1 MLSTLFRTLMV
12 ELCHS
17 VGIRVCVEGVELRPS
32 LPLCSISARIIFRGF
47 CWDILSPQP
56 VSRRCSCKSCKN
68 SRCTTVFDA
77 SPGAWTPSGVPF
89 WLMWPHGLLC
99 CAKPPE
105 KAAFPREGKAAFDLP
120 YGAALF
126 FRYPRGIFL
135 NFFKALRTDDMLHT
149 AGVLGRCLGRDTQ
162 TNQAVRQQA
171 VTLIH
176 ALRRRAA
183 RLCQTG

>member
-1 MLSTLFRTLMV
+1 
-12 ELCHS
+12 
-17 VGIRVCVEGVELRPS
+17 
-32 LPLCSISARIIFRGF
+32 
-47 CWDILSPQP
+47 
-56 VSRRCSCKSCKN
+56 
-68 SRCTTVFDA
+68 
-77 SPGAWTPSGVPF
+77 
-89 WLMWPHGLLC
+89 MWPHGLLC

-105 KAAFPREGKAAFDLP
+105 KAAFPREGKRLLI
-120 YGAALF
+120 YLTELF

-176 ALRRRAA
+176 APRRRAA
-183 RLCQTG
+183 RLCQTDEAVMYSAPRKRPMARLTLGFVNPSFAAMSMLRTAPFSFWSTRIASR